1 MSAKDPKNTR
11 TFGFF
16 GHGGSGKTTLADAIL
31 FLTGANSRQG
41 RVDNGTSIFDFDEE
55 EIERRNSLS
64 LAVASCEY
72 QNHLLSIVDTPGY
85 ADFAGEMISGS
96 RAVDVG
102 IVVIDA
108 ASGIGV
114 GTEMGW
120 RRLTDERKGKA
131 IFINKLSK
139 PDTDFSTTFKQ
150 MVEAFGTSVAPVT
163 IPVGSGSGLTGVVS
177 LLAEKVYTTK
187 DGKTEIQDIPD
198 ALKAEFNIYKEKL
211 IEAVAELDEKL
222 LESYLEGN
230 IPTTEQLLPV
240 FKKGLAEG
248 KLYPL
253 FAGDALSTTGV
264 QALCD
269 FIVGF
274 FPSPLEVPALKL
286 KKDGQDAE
294 FVIQGSKD
302 TLAYVFKTVSDPH
315 LGDLLYTRVFSG
327 EISSGSTLQNI
338 DQGSSERIGQIL
350 ALQGRERSDAGKL
363 TAGMIAGLVKLKST
377 GTGDTLT
384 SGPKLSIGKLT
395 FPNPPISVAVV
406 PQSKGDEEKVSNAL
420 ARLHDEDPTFTYRFD
435 PELKQQ
441 LISGMGELHLDV
453 ILSKL
458 KKRYGVSVDTKKPR
472 IAYRETITAKAEAQG
487 RHKKQSGGRGQF
499 GDVFLRTEPLPRGS
513 GVEFVDEIYGG
524 AVPKNYIP
532 AVEKGVREFV
542 TQGIL
547 AGYQM
552 VDIRVTLYDGSYH
565 TVDSSE
571 IAFKLASQ
579 IAMKAC
585 CEKAKPILLEP
596 ILYVEVT
603 VPEEFMGDVIGDL
616 NSRRGRIQGMDAIG
630 RNQVV
635 KATVPEAEMYKYATT
650 LRSVT
655 QGRGFFTA
663 QFDHYDP
670 VPTEVSAKV
679 VEEAKKAKEE

>member
-1 MSAKDPKNTR
+1 MSAKDPKNVR

-31 FLTGANSRQG
+31 FFTGANSRQG
-41 RVDNGTSIFDFDEE
+41 KVDAGTSIFDFDEE
-55 EIERRNSLS
+55 EIARKNSLS
-64 LAVASCEY
+64 LALASCEY
-72 QNHLLSIVDTPGY
+72 QDHLLSIVDTPGY
-85 ADFAGEMISGS
+85 ADFIGEMISGS

-102 IVVIDA
+102 IIVVDA
-108 ASGIGV
+108 GTGIGV

-120 RRLTDERKGKA
+120 KRLVDEHKGRA
-131 IFINKLSK
+131 FFVNKLSK
-139 PDTDFSTTFKQ
+139 PDTDFAAIYKQ
-150 MVEAFGTSVAPVT
+150 LVEAFGTSIAPVT
-163 IPVGSGSGLTGVVS
+163 IPIGAGAGFSGVADLIS
-177 LLAEKVYTTK
+177 EKAFVTK
-187 DGKTEIQDIPD
+187 NGKTEVQAIPD
-198 ALKAEFNIYKEKL
+198 SMKGEFDTYKEKM
-211 IEAVAELDEKL
+211 IEAVAEIDESL
-222 LESYLEGN
+222 LEKYLEGN
-230 IPTTEQLLPV
+230 VPTTAELLPI
-240 FKKGLAEG
+240 FKKGVAEG
-248 KLYPL
+248 KIYPL
-253 FAGDALSTTGV
+253 FAGDALSMAGV
-264 QALCD
+264 QPLVD

-274 FPSPLEVPALKL
+274 FPSPLDIPALKVT
-286 KKDGQDAE
+286 KDGQDAE
-294 FVIQGSKD
+294 FVVQGSKD
-302 TLAYVFKTVSDPH
+302 TVAYVFKTVSDPH

-327 EISSGSTLQNI
+327 EIATGNTVQNI
-338 DQGSSERIGQIL
+338 DQGSSERIGQVL

-363 TAGMIAGLVKLKST
+363 TAGMIGGLVKLKTT

-384 SGPKLSIGKLT
+384 SGAKLAIGKLT

-420 ARLHDEDPTFTYRFD
+420 ARLHDEDPTFVYRFD

-458 KKRYGVSVDTKKPR
+458 KKKFGVSVETKKPR
-472 IAYRETITAKAEAQG
+472 IPYRETVTAKAEAQG

-499 GDVFLRTEPLPRGS
+499 GDVFLRLEPLPRGG
-513 GVEFVDEIYGG
+513 GVEFVDEIFGG

-542 TQGIL
+542 TQGYL

-552 VDIRVTLYDGSYH
+552 VDVRITLYDGSYH

-571 IAFKLASQ
+571 IAFKLAAQ
-579 IAMKAC
+579 IAMKTC

-596 ILYVEVT
+596 VLFVEVT

-670 VPTEVSAKV
+670 VPQEVSAKV
-679 VEEAKKAKEE
+679 IEEAKKAKEE

>member
-1 MSAKDPKNTR
+1 MSAKDPKNVR

-16 GHGGSGKTTLADAIL
+16 GHGGSGKTTLADAML
-31 FLTGANSRQG
+31 FFTGANSRQG
-41 RVDNGTSIFDFDEE
+41 KVDAGTSIFDFDEE
-55 EIERRNSLS
+55 EIARKNSLS
-64 LAVASCEY
+64 LALASCEY
-72 QNHLLSIVDTPGY
+72 QDHLLSIVDTPGY
-85 ADFAGEMISGS
+85 ADFIGEMISGS

-102 IVVIDA
+102 IVVVDA
-108 ASGIGV
+108 GTGIGV

-120 RRLTDERKGKA
+120 KRLVEERKGRA
-131 IFINKLSK
+131 FFVNKLSK
-139 PDTDFSTTFKQ
+139 PDTDFAAIYKQ
-150 MVEAFGTSVAPVT
+150 LVEAFGTSIAPVT
-163 IPVGSGSGLTGVVS
+163 IPIGAGAGFSGVADLIS
-177 LLAEKVYTTK
+177 EKAFVTK
-187 DGKTEIQDIPD
+187 NGKTEVQAIPD
-198 ALKAEFNIYKEKL
+198 SIKGEFDTYREKM
-211 IEAVAELDEKL
+211 IEAVAEIDESL
-222 LESYLEGN
+222 LEKYLEGN
-230 IPTTEQLLPV
+230 VPTTAELLPI
-240 FKKGLAEG
+240 FKKGVAEG
-248 KLYPL
+248 KIYPL
-253 FAGDALSTTGV
+253 FAGDALSIAGV
-264 QALCD
+264 QPLAD

-274 FPSPLEVPALKL
+274 FPSPLDIPVLKVT
-286 KKDGQDAE
+286 KDGQEAE
-294 FVIQGSKD
+294 YSVQGSKD
-302 TLAYVFKTVSDPH
+302 TVAYVFKTVSDPH

-327 EISSGSTLQNI
+327 EIATGNTVQNI
-338 DQGSSERIGQIL
+338 DQGSSERIGQVL

-363 TAGMIAGLVKLKST
+363 STGMIGGLVKLKTT

-384 SGPKLSIGKLT
+384 SGAKLAIGKLT

-420 ARLHDEDPTFTYRFD
+420 ARLHDEDPTFVYRFD

-458 KKRYGVSVDTKKPR
+458 KKKFGVSVDTKKPR
-472 IAYRETITAKAEAQG
+472 IPYRETVTAKAEAQG

-499 GDVFLRTEPLPRGS
+499 GDVFLRLEPLPRGG
-513 GVEFVDEIYGG
+513 GVEFVDEIFGG

-542 TQGIL
+542 TQGYL

-552 VDIRVTLYDGSYH
+552 VDVRITLYDGSYH

-596 ILYVEVT
+596 ILFVEVT

-616 NSRRGRIQGMDAIG
+616 NSRRGRIQGMDTEG

-670 VPTEVSAKV
+670 VPQEVSAKV
-679 VEEAKKAKEE
+679 IEEAKKAKEE